1 MTLLR
6 VEGVSKRYG
15 AVAAL
20 DGIDLDVAAGSRT
33 AIVGP
38 SGSGKTTLLRL
49 IAGFEVPDTG
59 RIVLGDAVMV
69 DGQTSVP
76 AHLRG
81 IGFVPQDGALFPHLS
96 IAENIG
102 FGLDRRMPG
111 RKERI
116 LALMD
121 SVELAHSMR
130 DRRPHE
136 LTGVQQQ
143 RVALARALARQPK
156 LMLFDEPFSALDPDL
171 RETIRNVVAE
181 VLHDA
186 GITALLVTH
195 DQTEALTFADWVAIF
210 DGGRLRQVGTPRQIY
225 LNPRDAG
232 AASFLGDAI
241 ILPAVLGGGWA
252 DCALGRVATDA
263 ASEAAG
269 SGEIVLRPEQLRLT
283 AAGAGDEPGAHYG
296 QVTRVEFG
304 GTVCKI
310 HVALEATPR
319 LLMVKSAGIEL
330 PQIGERMRI
339 AVLGRV
345 HVLGERLP
353 TAE

>member
-6 VEGVSKRYG
+6 VEGVGKRYG

-49 IAGFEVPDTG
+49 IAGFEAPDAG
-59 RIVLGDAVMV
+59 RILLDGAVMA
-69 DGQTSVP
+69 DGQTTVP
-76 AHLRG
+76 AHQRG
-81 IGFVPQDGALFPHLS
+81 VGFVPQDGALFPHLS

-111 RKERI
+111 RQERI

-121 SVELAHSMR
+121 SVELAHNMR

-136 LTGVQQQ
+136 LSGGQQQ

-171 RETIRNVVAE
+171 RETIRNVVAG
-181 VLHDA
+181 VLSTA

-195 DQTEALTFADWVAIF
+195 DQAEALTFADWVAIF

-225 LNPRDAG
+225 LSPRDAG

-241 ILPAVLGGGWA
+241 ILPAVLAGGWA
-252 DCALGRVATDA
+252 DCPLGRVPTDA
-263 ASEAAG
+263 APEATG
-269 SGEIVLRPEQLRLT
+269 TREIVLRPEQLRLT
-283 AAGAGDEPGAHYG
+283 AAVGGNEPGACYG

-304 GTVCKI
+304 GTVCRI
-310 HVALEATPR
+310 HVALEAVSR
-319 LLMVKSAGIEL
+319 SLMVKSAGIEL
-330 PQIGERMRI
+330 PRTGERMRI
-339 AVLGRV
+339 AVLGRA
-345 HVLGERLP
+345 HVLDERP
-353 TAE
+353 PAAE